1 MYKVYWNKLEKYVE
15 EKSKYSSIQI
25 KTIIKEEITSYCQD
39 NGYKLSG
46 LVEKLILNHLTG
58 SLGVS

>member
-1 MYKVYWNKLEKYVE
+1 MDA
-15 EKSKYSSIQI
+15 KSKYSSIQI
-25 KTIIKEEITSYCQD
+25 RNQLKEELMNYCND

>member
-1 MYKVYWNKLEKYVE
+1 VDA
-15 EKSKYSSIQI
+15 KSKYSSIQI
-25 KTIIKEEITSYCQD
+25 RNSIKEELAIYCQD

-46 LVEKLILNHLTG
+46 LIEKLILNHLTG

>member
-1 MYKVYWNKLEKYVE
+1 VE
-15 EKSKYSSIQI
+15 HKSKYSSIQI
-25 KTIIKEEITSYCQD
+25 KTNIKSEIVNYCHD

-46 LVEKLILNHLTG
+46 LVEKLILNHLSG

>member
-1 MYKVYWNKLEKYVE
+1 MD

-25 KTIIKEEITSYCQD
+25 KKNIKSELVNYCHD